1 MNLNRVH
8 PLLLEW
14 AAHYSHL
21 REVTAADVITATGP
35 LTGSLRR
42 QTLTAL
48 RSSARDHLVRSGDRQ
63 VVMPQ
68 APRSLARPGHD
79 DRHGGLHVGGD
90 GPAPAGQ
97 AQVPERTYGTSWN
110 RNGNPISDCATPS
123 HPG

>member
-14 AAHYSHL
+14 AGHYSHL

-35 LTGSLRR
+35 LTGSLVR

-63 VVMPQ
+63 IVMPQ
-68 APRSLARPGHD
+68 ALRSLARPG
-79 DRHGGLHVGGD
+79 
-90 GPAPAGQ
+90 P
-97 AQVPERTYGTSWN
+97 GTRQSL
-110 RNGNPISDCATPS
+110 CY
-123 HPG
+123 